1 LKHKTNRNKVIHDM
15 NASRIV
21 IVLMAGVFMLTGC
34 APKPSA
40 GDAQSEIQVRIN
52 DPLKL
57 ISFEKTDGQD
67 GQIQNAQGMVVPSYS
82 LEYAAD
88 LEATKRCEVLLSEID
103 ETNGFLTA
111 DSLADGAAPI
121 YTNNVLESGQHLR
134 INGTVL
140 FEKTEKGWR
149 ENHITIY
156 PVGTT
161 LP

>member
-1 LKHKTNRNKVIHDM
+1 M
-15 NASRIV
+15 NASKIV
-21 IVLMAGVFMLTGC
+21 IVLMAGILLLAGC

-40 GDAQSEIQVRIN
+40 GDAESEIQFRIS
-52 DPLKL
+52 DSLKL
-57 ISFEKTDGQD
+57 ISLEKTDGQD

-82 LEYAAD
+82 LEYGAD
-88 LEATKRCEVLLSEID
+88 LEATQRCEVLPNEID
-103 ETNGFLTA
+103 ETGGFLTA
-111 DSLADGAAPI
+111 YSLADGGAPI
-121 YTNNVLESGQHLR
+121 FTNNVLESGQHLQ

>member
-1 LKHKTNRNKVIHDM
+1 M
-15 NASRIV
+15 NTSKIV
-21 IVLMAGVFMLTGC
+21 IILLAEILLLASC

-40 GDAQSEIQVRIN
+40 NDIESDIQGRI
-52 DPLKL
+52 DHLKL
-57 ISFEKTDGQD
+57 ISLEKTDGQD
-67 GQIQNAQGMVVPSYS
+67 GQIQNAQGMMVPSYS
-82 LEYAAD
+82 LEYTAD
-88 LEATKRCEVLLSEID
+88 LEATQRCEVLLSEID
-103 ETNGFLTA
+103 ETNGLLTA